1 MTWYLWRAEI
11 LTQFYLVGELTMV
24 LLVLGPPKGL
34 KVKGLKA
41 STNWAL
47 VLKDIISKTN
57 SQL

>member
-1 MTWYLWRAEI
+1 
-11 LTQFYLVGELTMV
+11 MV